1 MFIVK
6 YLQKL
11 PFGIIAIHVFK
22 KIFLILLFSC
32 IVFFKT
38 VDNESICGDVGENEI
53 HCFFSKSYTDGEGH
67 VCIQCPCNTVVLS
80 SLPEIPRLIY
90 NYLYIYSFLIFN
102 LYSPNTNFEISLFR
116 PPKILISLF

>member
-1 MFIVK
+1 MIHDATLKTISFRRQAEKILVFIQK
-6 YLQKL
+6 YFQKL
-11 PFGIIAIHVFK
+11 TFGRIALHVFK

-80 SLPEIPRLIY
+80 SLPEIPGLIY
-90 NYLYIYSFLIFN
+90 NSDF
-102 LYSPNTNFEISLFR
+102 
-116 PPKILISLF
+116 